1 MMKAK
6 KYTLTYDLVLPD
18 GIEHIE
24 VKFRYFETIVST
36 INELH
41 KHCTINNIHIIIDLD
56 EWGDNMIISCIKLII
71 LAMLVKVLL
80 VVIDEIFDDD

>member
-1 MMKAK
+1 MMKPK
-6 KYTLTYDLVLPD
+6 KYTLTYDLLLPD
-18 GIEHIE
+18 GTEHIE

-56 EWGDNMIISCIKLII
+56 
-71 LAMLVKVLL
+71 
-80 VVIDEIFDDD
+80 